1 MANTILKLK
10 YLQMYGTYCTYKKH
24 KRYKNTTNVFQ

>member
-10 YLQMYGTYCTYKKH
+10 YLQIYGMYCTYKKH
-24 KRYKNTTNVFQ
+24 KRYKNSINVFL